1 MSRVQII
8 IDRFSIGIGL
18 FAGGYMAL
26 VLLEA
31 ATR

>member
-1 MSRVQII
+1 MTRLRSA